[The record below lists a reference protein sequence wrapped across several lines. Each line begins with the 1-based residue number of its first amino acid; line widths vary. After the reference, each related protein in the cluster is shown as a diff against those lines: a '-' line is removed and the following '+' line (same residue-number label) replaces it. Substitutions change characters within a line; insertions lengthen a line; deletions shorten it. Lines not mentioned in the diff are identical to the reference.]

1 MVVAPLRDLG
11 DDTVGRQQGD
21 HPKDSRDGGIEGK
34 YPIELLPRRHTSTVV
49 LVANGRM
56 DRWIDFDTHSLTR
69 PDDKAGAFIT
79 IQTIMENNELG
90 VL

>member
-56 DRWIDFDTHSLTR
+56 D
-69 PDDKAGAFIT
+69 
-79 IQTIMENNELG
+79 
-90 VL
+90 